1 MSGDAMIRLE
11 DVSKSFGSFQVLHD
25 IDMEI
30 KRGEVVVVIG
40 PSGSGKS
47 TLLRVMN
54 HLEPID
60 RGTISLD
67 GQPIY
72 QYRKDGKL
80 VTDSERTI
88 REIRARIG
96 MVSQRFNLF
105 PHMNVLANVMAGPTH
120 VRKMSRKDAEARA
133 RALLE
138 RVGLLEKTR
147 AFPSQLSGGQQQRV
161 AIARALAMDPEAML
175 FDEVTSAL
183 DPELVG
189 EVLRVMRGLAA
200 DGMTMVVVTH
210 EMGFAREVADRV
222 VMMDA
227 GMIIEAAPPEEFFTN
242 PANPRTKAFI
252 DAVIR
257 H

>member
-1 MSGDAMIRLE
+1 VIRLE
-11 DVSKSFGSFQVLHD
+11 NIHKWFGRHEVLRG
-25 IDMEI
+25 IDLEI
-30 KRGEVVVVIG
+30 DRGEVVVVIG

-47 TLLRVMN
+47 TLLRVIN
-54 HLEPID
+54 HLEPFEE
-60 RGTISLD
+60 GTIYLD

-72 QYRKDGKL
+72 QRRVDGQL
-80 VTDSERTI
+80 VRDPEREI
-88 REIRARIG
+88 RQIRARIG

-105 PHMNVLANVMAGPTH
+105 PHMTALQNVMTGPVN
-120 VRKMSRKDAEARA
+120 VRRQSKPDAEARA
-133 RALLE
+133 RALL
-138 RVGLLEKTR
+138 RQVGLAEKM
-147 AFPSQLSGGQQQRV
+147 AAYPAQLSGGQQQRV

-189 EVLRVMRGLAA
+189 EVLRVMRRLAA

-222 VMMDA
+222 VMMDDGA
-227 GMIIEAAPPEEFFTN
+227 IVEQAVPERLFTAPES
-242 PANPRTKAFI
+242 PRTRAFI
-252 DAVIR
+252 DAVIK